1 MRNQWSGDYHRL
13 GCPPEEV
20 IVLLREVTDAM
31 LDDLIQDTRL
41 WVSREAKD
49 RAMTVDEFEVRVEK
63 LVVEAREVGMPV
75 EVMIDVLHDVAENLR
90 EAVAD
95 PADKSDQ

>member
-1 MRNQWSGDYHRL
+1 
-13 GCPPEEV
+13 
-20 IVLLREVTDAM
+20 
-31 LDDLIQDTRL
+31 
-41 WVSREAKD
+41 
-49 RAMTVDEFEVRVEK
+49 MTVDEFEVRVEK